1 MQPTENPNPQLK
13 VLRQSTVMAM
23 AEDMNGSQAVAVALL
38 PRFGLE
44 ITVDQTNQ
52 QFQVNVAE
60 LNTGHDIRLSRD
72 VAHGISE
79 AMRQLVEKID
89 EHLKSQG
96 IEVPRPEASA

>member
-13 VLRQSTVMAM
+13 VLRQSTIMAM
-23 AEDMNGSQAVAVALL
+23 AEDMNGNQAVAVALL

-44 ITVDQTNQ
+44 ITIDQTNQ

-89 EHLKSQG
+89 EHLKTQG
-96 IEVPRPEASA
+96 IEIPRPEANA